1 MLPIVVTI
9 GSISTLP
16 APAFAD
22 TVKCKNNEDNNC
34 NNTTIVQKITINNNC
49 NIINENKDHSDH
61 NQNVNQL
68 SCSNQYANIYGS
80 LINAPIFNTIFD
92 NGNIMEDPFAPITYI
107 DQTYYFPVISYQQA
121 NSNSIFNVTYYF
133 LNKSI
138 TVLSGLGNSP
148 SYQLFTLR
156 ILVVRRII
164 AKVAIMKGFQSDL
177 IEHSTY
183 VLYMASKN

>member
-1 MLPIVVTI
+1 MLPIIVTI

-34 NNTTIVQKITINNNC
+34 NYTTIVQKITINHNS

-80 LINAPIFNTIFD
+80 LINAPIFNTIFG
-92 NGNIMEDPFAPITYI
+92 NGDIMEDPFAPIT
-107 DQTYYFPVISYQQA
+107 
-121 NSNSIFNVTYYF
+121 
-133 LNKSI
+133 
-138 TVLSGLGNSP
+138 
-148 SYQLFTLR
+148 
-156 ILVVRRII
+156 
-164 AKVAIMKGFQSDL
+164 
-177 IEHSTY
+177 
-183 VLYMASKN
+183 